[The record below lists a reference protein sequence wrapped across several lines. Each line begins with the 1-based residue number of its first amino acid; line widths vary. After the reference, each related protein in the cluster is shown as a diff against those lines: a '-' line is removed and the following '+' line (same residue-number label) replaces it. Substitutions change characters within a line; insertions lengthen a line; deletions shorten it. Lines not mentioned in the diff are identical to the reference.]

1 VFALKT
7 PRLILA
13 PYQNEEADEVYAAIV
28 ASEEH
33 LAPYIGLFALRDQWA
48 GDPVAL
54 LRLLRGEGRPVN
66 KLELSFRDKNTRR
79 FLGGGCIIRD
89 LPDGGP
95 TELGYWL
102 LHDALGQGFATE
114 ATRALAEFVLSTEP
128 AVRLEIETTNTP
140 SVRLAERLG
149 FKRAGPC
156 ELPWPDGSVR
166 PGLAM
171 IKRAAC

>member
-1 VFALKT
+1 MFALKT

-13 PYQNEEADEVYAAIV
+13 PYQNDEADEVYAAMV
-28 ASEEH
+28 ANEEH

-54 LRLLRGEGRPVN
+54 LRLLRGDGRPVN
-66 KLELSFRDKNTRR
+66 KLELSFRDKTTRLL
-79 FLGGGCIIRD
+79 LGGGCIIRD

-102 LHDALGQGFATE
+102 LQDALGQGFATE
-114 ATRALAEFVLSTEP
+114 ATRALTEFVLSTEP

-140 SVRLAERLG
+140 SIRIAERLG
-149 FKRAGPC
+149 FKHAGPC
-156 ELPWPDGSVR
+156 ELPWPDGSTR
-166 PGLAM
+166 DGLYL
-171 IKRAAC
+171 IKRAAS